1 MRDAPEK
8 QNPCIATPSKT
19 EAQMQGKQLCN
30 KKYLKTRTVLKQES
44 S

>member
-1 MRDAPEK
+1 MRDAP
-8 QNPCIATPSKT
+8 QNTPPCIATPSKT
-19 EAQMQGKQLCN
+19 EAQMQGKQLSN